1 MTNRSLPLLAPDA
14 EEARRLLREELEK
27 APYVDARPGLLE
39 RVLTD
44 VLQGILGVFDGVRG
58 LDAGL
63 GTLVVAIGAAVLI
76 AVAIVLIRP
85 RLNARGRTADA
96 GVFQDGARRSA
107 AHHRDRASACAS
119 VEDWNGAV
127 AEVLRAV
134 IRSAEERV
142 LVAEQPGRTATEA
155 ALQLGAVFPACT
167 GEIGLLSDLF
177 NETHYGS
184 GTATERDYRQAAGL
198 DQRLET
204 EDLRRADAGA
214 GTTAPAVPR

>member
-44 VLQGILGVFDGVRG
+44 VLQGILSVFDGVRG

-119 VEDWNGAV
+119 VADWNGAV

-155 ALQLGAVFPACT
+155 ALHLGAVFPACA

-214 GTTAPAVPR
+214 GMTAPAVPR